1 MIVVVLI
8 TYIWRE
14 IQNAEEV
21 ANKDGKQVESKQ
33 NLSLKLI
40 EEFHLISI

>member
-14 IQNAEEV
+14 IQNAEEF
-21 ANKDGKQVESKQ
+21 ANKGES
-33 NLSLKLI
+33 
-40 EEFHLISI
+40 ISEN